1 MSRMY
6 DGKEEVIAAEYMP
19 MVLQFGLA
27 EEYDRL
33 QVTRL
38 LPFLGFWPE
47 ENLALQL
54 SVESLIRPR
63 FQRWLRDA
71 LMQCEK
77 SQRQRIIF
85 ELAEADVC
93 QYIGRLQPVMRLVNA
108 PGRSGG
114 GRSGGTNPGGNQLDQ
129 AAGCGV
135 DQTASWAGAQH

>member
-19 MVLQFGLA
+19 MVLQFGPA

-77 SQRQRIIF
+77 SQRQRIILNLQRQMF
-85 ELAEADVC
+85 VNISAVC
-93 QYIGRLQPVMRLVNA
+93 SRLCDWL
-108 PGRSGG
+108 
-114 GRSGGTNPGGNQLDQ
+114 TL
-129 AAGCGV
+129 
-135 DQTASWAGAQH
+135 WAFGWQWFRRG

>member
-71 LMQCEK
+71 LMQCE
-77 SQRQRIIF
+77 
-85 ELAEADVC
+85 
-93 QYIGRLQPVMRLVNA
+93 N
-108 PGRSGG
+108 RSV
-114 GRSGGTNPGGNQLDQ
+114 SGLF
-129 AAGCGV
+129 
-135 DQTASWAGAQH
+135 